1 MLTPGLSV
9 SGERISL
16 FQYIIMWSETDSS
29 AILALITNCVILG
42 KLHNFSEPLFLICKF
57 ETQIVL
63 TSHGY
68 LDN

>member
-16 FQYIIMWSETDSS
+16 FQYIIIWSETDLS
-29 AILALITNCVILG
+29 AVLALITNCVILR

-57 ETQIVL
+57 ETQVVL